1 MGLWYQ
7 KTVKTQHK
15 SDLKAAK
22 SILVE
27 EFCYL
32 ESYIMN
38 NNCCNKDCQTM
49 SKQRF

>member
-1 MGLWYQ
+1 MLMMALWYQ
-7 KTVKTQHK
+7 KTVKTQQK
-15 SDLKAAK
+15 SELKAAK

-38 NNCCNKDCQTM
+38 NNSCIKIV
-49 SKQRF
+49 RP